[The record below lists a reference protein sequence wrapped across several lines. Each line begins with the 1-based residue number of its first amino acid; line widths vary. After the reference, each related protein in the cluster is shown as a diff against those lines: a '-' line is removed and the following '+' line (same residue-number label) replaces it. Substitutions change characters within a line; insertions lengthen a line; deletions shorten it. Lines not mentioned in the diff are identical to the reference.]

1 LHWFQ
6 KSIESPSNDSVW
18 VRLLGQR
25 TNGVYDT
32 LLIQILPGTDY
43 NLSLQGI
50 VNAQVHPIIKL
61 EFLTSDPVSLS
72 PAQPKKWQ
80 VYYEEIPESAVN
92 PSKYFYLS
100 KSKLDEGESLQMKCA
115 IENIS
120 RVSMDSLLIK
130 FWMED
135 KNRIKH
141 PIPYA
146 LQDSLRRGDTLVA
159 SVNVP
164 SLGHSGNN
172 ILWMEVNPAIQG
184 SNSFHQPEQY
194 HFNNY
199 LQIPFRVT
207 EDITN
212 PILDVTFD
220 GIHIMNGDLI
230 SAKPNIVIKLNDE
243 NKFLP
248 LNDTSHFA
256 LYIKKP
262 GSNSLERIYFSG
274 NKTYNIAWTA
284 AQLPENTFTIEMNP
298 EFTTDGKYELII
310 DAMDASRNSSGAID
324 YKIQFEVINE
334 SSITEVMNYPNPFS
348 SKTRFVFTLT
358 GSTIPDEFN
367 IRIMTISGKVVREI
381 SMAEIGPVRIGRNI
395 TDFYWD
401 GTDEFGDPLATGVY
415 LYKVSVG
422 INGEN
427 IEKRTS
433 QADEFFKKGWG
444 KMMLLR

>member
-1 LHWFQ
+1 
-6 KSIESPSNDSVW
+6 
-18 VRLLGQR
+18 
-25 TNGVYDT
+25 
-32 LLIQILPGTDY
+32 
-43 NLSLQGI
+43 
-50 VNAQVHPIIKL
+50 
-61 EFLTSDPVSLS
+61 
-72 PAQPKKWQ
+72 
-80 VYYEEIPESAVN
+80 
-92 PSKYFYLS
+92 
-100 KSKLDEGESLQMKCA
+100 
-115 IENIS
+115 
-120 RVSMDSLLIK
+120 
-130 FWMED
+130 
-135 KNRIKH
+135 
-141 PIPYA
+141 